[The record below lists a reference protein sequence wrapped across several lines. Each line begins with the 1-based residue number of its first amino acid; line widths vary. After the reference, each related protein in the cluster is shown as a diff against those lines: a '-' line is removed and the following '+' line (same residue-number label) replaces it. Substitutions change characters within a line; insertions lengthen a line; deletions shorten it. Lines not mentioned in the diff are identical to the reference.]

1 MGEHRPGRR
10 PGLRLPMTEA
20 AEVLGTSRDAVRMR
34 VRRGSLES
42 EKGEDGRVY
51 VFVEPD
57 RDAAHPVPQDEG
69 SSSPLVEALKDEIA
83 HLRRESERKD
93 AIIMSLSQSNAELSR
108 TIRAIEAP
116 SEPPRSPVEH
126 LEDEEVLREEAQM
139 EARDAETRQSGH
151 FQRYGAP
158 RRDTPSEPPGAPEM
172 AADEQQGRGPPL
184 PETTGVQEAAE
195 RVSWWRRMFGG

>member
-1 MGEHRPGRR
+1 MGEPRPGRR
-10 PGLRLPMTEA
+10 PGRRLSLTEA

-34 VRRGSLES
+34 VRRGTLAS

-57 RDAAHPVPQDEG
+57 RDTVHPESQDEP
-69 SSSPLVEALKDEIA
+69 SSSPLVDVLRDEIA

-116 SEPPRSPVEH
+116 P
-126 LEDEEVLREEAQM
+126 EAT
-139 EARDAETRQSGH
+139 E
-151 FQRYGAP
+151 
-158 RRDTPSEPPGAPEM
+158 APESPTSG
-172 AADEQQGRGPPL
+172 AATEQPGRVEPQPQVEG
-184 PETTGVQEAAE
+184 TQEAGE
-195 RVSWWRRMFGG
+195 RVSWWRRVFGLGE